1 MSLPPETFELI
12 QKAASFCAKAHRHQE
27 RPDGTPYAAH
37 PYRVCLTL
45 RHLFAIDDSFTLCA
59 ALLHDVIEDSGV
71 SYDDLHAGFGEEIA
85 DLVAGMT
92 KDLRLPE
99 AAREAEFAKRLRD
112 RKTGCQVSVF
122 SRRRCEGESATMAA
136 GMPTSPLTSA
146 PDAAMKSLKNRRLFI
161 SDSPVS
167 GRGLTQFGLNDGVEM
182 PLPLISQRPALIRRP
197 GKVPFADNAHL
208 PVDHHDSQIVQV
220 SPELGCLGL
229 IVAFPNRREQQLVLE
244 IEMDFLMVTGEKP
257 PFVRPR
263 SERPRVA
270 GERFHAVS
278 FRIDTDA
285 DETKIGIP
293 GKTFRESPQVSRV
306 APRTDRTDRK
316 KLGDGPDLSP
326 QIREPD
332 RFPVLIHGFEIP
344 PDHSTLVHQNA
355 ISRGAFRIRPVCK
368 KEADGR
374 D

>member
-1 MSLPPETFELI
+1 MSLPPETFELM

-45 RHLFAIDDSFTLCA
+45 RHLFAIDDSFALCA
-59 ALLHDVIEDSGV
+59 ALLHDVIENSDF

-85 DLVAGMT
+85 DLVAG
-92 KDLRLPE
+92 
-99 AAREAEFAKRLRD
+99 
-112 RKTGCQVSVF
+112 
-122 SRRRCEGESATMAA
+122 
-136 GMPTSPLTSA
+136 
-146 PDAAMKSLKNRRLFI
+146 MKSLKNRRLFI

-220 SPELGCLGL
+220 SPELGGLGL